1 MNDDEESHPR
11 RELMDDETELLRK
24 FDENDKEI
32 DGLLDGVINQLDR
45 LKYTAEQ
52 LNQGVED
59 KNKLTE
65 QLNQKI
71 QISHRRL
78 VKKDGQL
85 KRVLQDYKS

>member
-1 MNDDEESHPR
+1 
-11 RELMDDETELLRK
+11 MDDETELLRK

-45 LKYTAEQ
+45 LKYTTEQ

-65 QLNQKI
+65 
-71 QISHRRL
+71 
-78 VKKDGQL
+78 
-85 KRVLQDYKS
+85 

>member
-65 QLNQKI
+65 
-71 QISHRRL
+71 
-78 VKKDGQL
+78 
-85 KRVLQDYKS
+85 